1 MRQRGEIVVVW
12 LLGLVLVAGA
22 WDNALAMVDIKDNN
36 VWVYADLFVDRFGKP
51 AEFVDKGL
59 QGAEGVAIRLVPLMR
74 DRCHSSGGDE
84 DCVPSWQWLM
94 DIYIDLGQ
102 DIGIQ
107 GDMPRQFKP
116 WRSSIYFLARH
127 DPSLRARW
135 EKAFGLKGGRMVLV
149 RPDGS
154 RQPLHFEVFSYKR
167 PIKDGLLMVQARIS
181 GDSVEADPSLVRV
194 VEFTD
199 PRGRVL
205 HRVRFPASYWR
216 RVAAYRSEHP
226 DVGPVNWEGG
236 LEKDP
241 HIWVY
246 TEEFANKYH
255 LPASGI
261 SGEMEGAMAMAFRMD
276 SGGAESCGFFGS
288 PKACMPIYINE
299 WSVYL
304 PPDARLYYTDKTM
317 NNFYSGYSSN
327 IFLHEKQRRR
337 KDKYSMIVSG
347 KGLKCGAHIYR
358 LWKKR
363 TFGFLGKKEKTR
375 WYGGPIWN
383 HSYLQPRALGTD
395 FTFVEHVDT
404 IDELGCD
411 QYFVINSDPN
421 KISLRDLYRSKFHK
435 ARIPTPFMR
444 AVQGYISRFTASH
457 RTLLDDFY
465 DVLEGKSVEGR
476 K

>member
-1 MRQRGEIVVVW
+1 
-12 LLGLVLVAGA
+12 
-22 WDNALAMVDIKDNN
+22 
-36 VWVYADLFVDRFGKP
+36 
-51 AEFVDKGL
+51 
-59 QGAEGVAIRLVPLMR
+59 
-74 DRCHSSGGDE
+74 
-84 DCVPSWQWLM
+84 
-94 DIYIDLGQ
+94 
-102 DIGIQ
+102 
-107 GDMPRQFKP
+107 
-116 WRSSIYFLARH
+116 
-127 DPSLRARW
+127 
-135 EKAFGLKGGRMVLV
+135 
-149 RPDGS
+149 
-154 RQPLHFEVFSYKR
+154 
-167 PIKDGLLMVQARIS
+167 VQARIS

-261 SGEMEGAMAMAFRMD
+261 STEMEGAMAMAFKMD
-276 SGGAESCGFFGS
+276 SYGTEACGYFGD
-288 PKACMPIYINE
+288 PNACTEGYAQL

-304 PPDARLYYTDKTM
+304 PAKAKLYYADEQLD
-317 NNFYSGYSSN
+317 NLYRGLHPSSTF
-327 IFLHEKQRRR
+327 IHEKKNHNDRLGTYANLIQ
-337 KDKYSMIVSG
+337 SE
-347 KGLKCGAHIYR
+347 GLKCGAHIYR

-465 DVLEGKSVEGR
+465 DVLEGKSKSVEGR

>member
-1 MRQRGEIVVVW
+1 M
-12 LLGLVLVAGA
+12 
-22 WDNALAMVDIKDNN
+22 
-36 VWVYADLFVDRFGKP
+36 
-51 AEFVDKGL
+51 
-59 QGAEGVAIRLVPLMR
+59 
-74 DRCHSSGGDE
+74 
-84 DCVPSWQWLM
+84 
-94 DIYIDLGQ
+94 
-102 DIGIQ
+102 
-107 GDMPRQFKP
+107 
-116 WRSSIYFLARH
+116 
-127 DPSLRARW
+127 
-135 EKAFGLKGGRMVLV
+135 
-149 RPDGS
+149 
-154 RQPLHFEVFSYKR
+154 
-167 PIKDGLLMVQARIS
+167 
-181 GDSVEADPSLVRV
+181 EADPALARV
-194 VEFTD
+194 IEFTD
-199 PRGRVL
+199 TRGRVL
-205 HRVRFPASYWR
+205 HRVRIPASYWR
-216 RVAAYRSEHP
+216 RVAAYRSEHG

-261 SGEMEGAMAMAFRMD
+261 SGEMEGAMAMAFKMD
-276 SGGAESCGFFGS
+276 SSGTESCGFFGD
-288 PKACMPIYINE
+288 PKACVPEYSQF

-304 PPDARLYYTDKTM
+304 SSDAKLYYTDESM
-317 NNFYSGYSSN
+317 DNFYMGYSSSN
-327 IFLHEKQRRR
+327 VYLRDKLRAQI
-337 KDKYSMIVSG
+337 KDNYPRVVEV

-363 TFGFLGKKEKTR
+363 KFGFLGKKEKTR
-375 WYGGPIWN
+375 WFGGPIWN

-411 QYFVINSDPN
+411 QYFVFDDNTIP
-421 KISLRDLYRSKFHK
+421 LRNLYRTNYCK

-444 AVQGYISRFTASH
+444 EVQGYISRFTASH